1 MQAPTQAKKLTVLR
15 MDRRKYGHV
24 TTKIFYPW
32 CSAVRFGAL
41 ESSAKNN
48 PTLIKNLIDWKTGER
63 RIQTW
68 NVTAFL
74 TPLG

>member
-15 MDRRKYGHV
+15 MDRPTSRDHQNVLPMVLQCAFWLLK
-24 TTKIFYPW
+24 
-32 CSAVRFGAL
+32 
-41 ESSAKNN
+41 SSAKNN
-48 PTLIKNLIDWKTGER
+48 LILIKNFIDWTTGER
-63 RIQTW
+63 RLQTW